1 MRTIWEDK
9 MDTFWNVVMEKRW
22 TMEGMLAAEA
32 RKRFA
37 IMSTQQIK
45 RRETME
51 RFLAMVGMRFSQEC
65 IVFSHDRLVELG
77 MVLEKAEAELR
88 AGLALRASRR
98 KGEWKVG
105 NTIDLIKTILEEWGG
120 SVTRSESKTIK
131 KNKTTTKNHT
141 LYVNETSYWDKID
154 ISTVKMEHYMI
165 KM

>member
-1 MRTIWEDK
+1 
-9 MDTFWNVVMEKRW
+9 MDTFWNVVMEKRL

-51 RFLAMVGMRFSQEC
+51 RFLAMVGMRFSQEY

-77 MVLEKAEAELR
+77 VVLEPAEAELR
-88 AGLALRASRR
+88 AGLALRASQR
-98 KGEWKVG
+98 KTKEWKVR
-105 NTIDLIKTILEEWGG
+105 NTIDLIQLILEEWGG
-120 SVTRSESKTIK
+120 SVVRSEAKMVKKEKKAIK
-131 KNKTTTKNHT
+131 CFT
-141 LYVNETSYWDKID
+141 LYANEMSYWDKID